1 MFWCSQVFFKKV
13 LFCCIRYI
21 LNKPFVINMFW
32 FFSDIRCFWCIYV
45 CRAWNIYTRNGK
57 KNSNIKSL
65 HLTVRALLTL
75 HMFLMHDSFIDHL
88 IRGTRAND
96 LKYLSESIIME
107 KFMENFSGFISHM
120 FCDVYCTSSCI
131 FSNDRTCHDSPL
143 FQW

>member
-1 MFWCSQVFFKKV
+1 MYTLYFKQTFCYKHVLVFF
-13 LFCCIRYI
+13 RYQ
-21 LNKPFVINMFW
+21 MFLMHL
-32 FFSDIRCFWCIYV
+32 RLQGMKYL
-45 CRAWNIYTRNGK
+45 YTQWK

-88 IRGTRAND
+88 IRGTRANY

>member
-1 MFWCSQVFFKKV
+1 MYTLYFKQTFCYKHV
-13 LFCCIRYI
+13 LFCFRYE
-21 LNKPFVINMFW
+21 MFW
-32 FFSDIRCFWCIYV
+32 MHLRLQGMKYL
-45 CRAWNIYTRNGK
+45 YTQWK

-75 HMFLMHDSFIDHL
+75 RMFQMHDSFTDHL
-88 IRGTRAND
+88 IRGTRANY

-120 FCDVYCTSSCI
+120 FCDVYCTTSCI